1 MPMSIRAAPGSTAIT
16 RGTGR
21 ATVAHAVANK
31 SSTLETILFVI
42 DVIYRPMTR
51 DARGAVL
58 LPLAGGPL
66 IFCALAFAPISTPP
80 YAVRCGLGLLIWMA
94 SWWLA
99 RPVHLAV
106 TGLLP
111 LAVAALFGF
120 VRMGD
125 ILPAYADELI
135 ILLIGANILTTAW
148 ARWGLDRRIALA
160 SLAVFGSGARRQL
173 IAWFLVSTV
182 LATLLPRVVVAA
194 TMIPIVV
201 AMLTFI
207 GITDLWKSRLGTS
220 LVLAVAWGSSLGG
233 FLTPLGGAPNLLA
246 MKFVQDTVTHHEF
259 LFTTWV
265 TRLAL
270 LTICVVLAA
279 LAYIVAV
286 FNPEIDQGDRGRMY
300 FLQELRALGRMTKA
314 ERWALLLFV
323 VATVLA
329 FTRGIYGGSLPA
341 FTPAFAFLALGLA
354 AFAVRVD
361 GEPLLTWD
369 FAQGKMMWGLFY
381 VFAGGNALGA
391 VLNTTGT
398 AQFLARPIA
407 ASAGSGQL
415 WATIVFAVLTMAVAQ
430 IISNVATVAIMVPIA
445 VSALQGAGAN
455 PIPYIYIIIAASHCG
470 FMLPSS
476 AGSSALAAGYGVNL
490 RTMFVTGLGAVIV
503 CLVVIIIVGLISMRI
518 WPAFS
523 TA

>member
-1 MPMSIRAAPGSTAIT
+1 
-16 RGTGR
+16 
-21 ATVAHAVANK
+21 
-31 SSTLETILFVI
+31 
-42 DVIYRPMTR
+42 
-51 DARGAVL
+51 
-58 LPLAGGPL
+58 
-66 IFCALAFAPISTPP
+66 
-80 YAVRCGLGLLIWMA
+80 
-94 SWWLA
+94 
-99 RPVHLAV
+99 
-106 TGLLP
+106 
-111 LAVAALFGF
+111 
-120 VRMGD
+120 
-125 ILPAYADELI
+125 
-135 ILLIGANILTTAW
+135 
-148 ARWGLDRRIALA
+148 
-160 SLAVFGSGARRQL
+160 
-173 IAWFLVSTV
+173 
-182 LATLLPRVVVAA
+182 
-194 TMIPIVV
+194 
-201 AMLTFI
+201 
-207 GITDLWKSRLGTS
+207 
-220 LVLAVAWGSSLGG
+220 
-233 FLTPLGGAPNLLA
+233 

-265 TRLAL
+265 TRLAP

-279 LAYIVAV
+279 LVYIVAV
-286 FNPEIDQGDRGRMY
+286 FNPEIDRGDRSRMY
-300 FLQELRALGRMTKA
+300 FLQELRALGHMTKA

-415 WATIVFAVLTMAVAQ
+415 SATIVFAVLTMAVAQ

-455 PIPYIYIIIAASHCG
+455 PIPYVYIIIAASHCG

-490 RTMFVTGLGAVIV
+490 RTMFVTGLGAA
-503 CLVVIIIVGLISMRI
+503 SS
-518 WPAFS
+518 AS
-523 TA
+523 SSSSSSA